1 MASVFLVGRRSL
13 GKQNE
18 QSMAKASA
26 KILVKCEGNNSP
38 KYDGKIWEEEIKYI
52 VDVNGQSIDS
62 HSQQEIKPG
71 DRVIIR
77 RPGKGGRR
85 ARSWHGT
92 VMSESDV
99 EEASRQAVKQPSSK
113 RKRKTNSGDDSNS
126 GSSKKPK
133 CKYHHRWFISIPCI
147 FGLHNSLMWCL
158 YNFKDYNLWN

>member
-18 QSMAKASA
+18 QSMAKALA

-52 VDVNGQSIDS
+52 VDVNGKSIDP

-113 RKRKTNSGDDSNS
+113 RKRNTNSGMIPIQDPAKNRDV
-126 GSSKKPK
+126 
-133 CKYHHRWFISIPCI
+133 SITI
-147 FGLHNSLMWCL
+147 IGLFQYLVFL
-158 YNFKDYNLWN
+158 DYTIV